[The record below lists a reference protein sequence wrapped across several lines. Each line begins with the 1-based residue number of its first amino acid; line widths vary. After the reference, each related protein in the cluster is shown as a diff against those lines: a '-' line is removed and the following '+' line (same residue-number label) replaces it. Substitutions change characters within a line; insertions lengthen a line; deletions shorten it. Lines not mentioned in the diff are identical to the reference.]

1 MAKLTRRSALA
12 GAAAVVV
19 SAAQEARAS
28 IPRNLSQHP
37 GYRAW
42 TAPGGP
48 SALPLQEMVETAA
61 GASRLA
67 AWLGHRP
74 AVLAFWASWCAPCLI
89 EKPHQAILSRR
100 LASAGASA
108 RIFALQAYDEGVG
121 FADARWMLDRI
132 GAEALPTARASPGAE
147 DAFRR
152 LFSPSRR
159 DQSRATLP
167 VVLLIGGDGLELGRA
182 VGSMRGADNRTD
194 YWQDEATFDFL
205 SLLV

>member
-1 MAKLTRRSALA
+1 MPS
-12 GAAAVVV
+12 
-19 SAAQEARAS
+19 S
-28 IPRNLSQHP
+28 LSVHP
-37 GYRAW
+37 GFRAW
-42 TAPGGP
+42 TAQGGAG
-48 SALPLQEMVETAA
+48 ALPLQEMVETLS
-61 GASRLA
+61 GARRLA

-132 GAEALPTARASPGAE
+132 GAEALPTARASRAAE

-159 DQSRATLP
+159 DQSRTTLP
-167 VVLLIGGDGLELGRA
+167 AVLLIGGDGLEIGRA
-182 VGSMRGADNRTD
+182 VGNMRGADGRMD
-194 YWQDEATFDFL
+194 YWEDEATFDFL
-205 SLLV
+205 SRLV